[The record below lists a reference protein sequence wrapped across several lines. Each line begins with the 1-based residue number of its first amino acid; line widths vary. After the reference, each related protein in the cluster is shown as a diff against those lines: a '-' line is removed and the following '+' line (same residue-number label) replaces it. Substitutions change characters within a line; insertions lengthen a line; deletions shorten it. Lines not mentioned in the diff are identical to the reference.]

1 MTIAKT
7 VQWYLETH
15 GVSYETLQHPYSR
28 TSEETADVAFI
39 WEDQLAKTVLLEDER
54 GYVAA
59 VVPASYKVDLKK
71 LRHQT
76 NRKLEL
82 ATEAELADVFPD
94 CEMGALPPLGQAYGI
109 PTVYDDRLRRLSCIY
124 FYGGDHRDLVYVGGA
139 EFIDLLRDSPHGDL
153 CRAA

>member
-7 VQWYLETH
+7 VQWYLEAN
-15 GVSYETLQHPYSR
+15 GVSYETLQHPHSR

-59 VVPASYKVDLKK
+59 IVPASYRVDLKK
-71 LRHQT
+71 LERQT
-76 NRKLEL
+76 HRKLEL
-82 ATEAELADVFPD
+82 ASEAELADVFPD

-109 PTVYDDRLRRLSCIY
+109 PTVYDDRLRRLSCVY
-124 FYGGDHRDLVYVGGA
+124 FEGGDHRDLVYVGGR
-139 EFIDLLRDSPHGDL
+139 EFINLLRDSPHGDL
-153 CRAA
+153 CRAV

>member
-1 MTIAKT
+1 MPIAKT
-7 VQWYLETH
+7 VQWYLEDN

-54 GYVAA
+54 GYVLAI
-59 VVPASYKVDLKK
+59 VPASYRVDLKK
-71 LRHQT
+71 LRRQLD
-76 NRKLEL
+76 RKLEL
-82 ATEAELADVFPD
+82 AREDELADVFPD

-109 PTVYDDRLRRLSCIY
+109 PTVYDDRLRRLPCVY
-124 FYGGDHRDLVYVGGA
+124 FEGGDHRDLVYVGGR

-153 CRAA
+153 CRAI